1 MAYCVMRKR
10 PEEYRLVI
18 FDLDGTLY
26 FQRPL
31 RLAMAARLA
40 CFYLLHPW
48 RMRELLVL
56 RNYRRIRE
64 NAGVLEVD
72 AEEKQYEEAG
82 RSCGL
87 SAAAARA
94 VILHWMYEVPCRILK
109 RFRDGEV
116 RTLMERLQEQGV
128 LTVVYSDYP
137 VSEKLAAL
145 EMKVPLQ
152 FCAAD
157 PQIRCLKP
165 DPRGILAILEQCG
178 VAKQEV
184 VMIGDR
190 MEKDGEAAVRAGIDY
205 CILSSRP
212 SKRKKQFIEGDLHW
226 SQRT

>member
-64 NAGVLEVD
+64 KAGVLGAN

-82 RSCGL
+82 SSCRL
-87 SAAAARA
+87 SAAAAKA
-94 VILHWMYEVPCRILK
+94 VILYWMYEVPCRILK
-109 RFRDGEV
+109 CFRDEQLKD
-116 RTLMERLQEQGV
+116 LMERLQEQGV
-128 LTVVYSDYP
+128 LTAVYSDYP

-145 EMKVPLQ
+145 EMKIPLR
-152 FCAAD
+152 FCAED
-157 PQIRCLKP
+157 PEIRCLKP
-165 DPRGILAILEQCG
+165 DPRGILAILERCK
-178 VAKQEV
+178 VSKEEA

-190 MEKDGEAAVRAGIDY
+190 MEKDGQAAVRAGIDY

-212 SKRKKQFIEGDLHW
+212 SKRREMIKALF
-226 SQRT
+226 